1 MDLSYLLDV
10 QLTDEELQ
18 AARARLAAGPALKV
32 DVWGGRKEDVL
43 HLVDYALAVRAARR
57 EDYAAA
63 GALYARLGAAQRAA
77 RMKAAERLH
86 DAIGEAAG
94 GDPER
99 RLAYASFL
107 ADHPAQLFFN
117 DSLWEGFQRYAL
129 LGQTRDGD
137 EGGEAP
143 ALLDEE
149 QRRALLENERRFQD
163 AQEERWRAFQI
174 LDAVAR
180 EAGHSALGRRAA
192 LKALECLVQLAD
204 NSRFGRTAEIRAA
217 RRRLTAWLRETAAE
231 AS

>member
-1 MDLSYLLDV
+1 SNAARDPEARWMRGVAHFLLKQYAEAEPHLLAVATEPRAPAEPRDRARLGLLAVYQKLDRAVDQLLAAARYEAIHPEDRGGTHDWYLGWTPMGGWLMELSYFLDV
-10 QLTDEELQ
+10 QLTDEALQ

-107 ADHPAQLFFN
+107 ADHPARLFFN
-117 DSLWEGFQRYAL
+117 ASPS
-129 LGQTRDGD
+129 
-137 EGGEAP
+137 GGLP
-143 ALLDEE
+143 P
-149 QRRALLENERRFQD
+149 
-163 AQEERWRAFQI
+163 
-174 LDAVAR
+174 
-180 EAGHSALGRRAA
+180 S
-192 LKALECLVQLAD
+192 
-204 NSRFGRTAEIRAA
+204 
-217 RRRLTAWLRETAAE
+217 
-231 AS
+231 